1 MVRHYTKFCREEIV
15 IEREKFGYDLDS
27 LNFWGFDNSPFI
39 ADIESWQ
46 DFHCSVDGPGK
57 MSPGEMKPFSVSAHF
72 ASLPNRLSLALLL
85 NSFPAPS

>member
-39 ADIESWQ
+39 AASAFYDPTWLTNLLVKMGARSLTM
-46 DFHCSVDGPGK
+46 PGVL
-57 MSPGEMKPFSVSAHF
+57 GAY
-72 ASLPNRLSLALLL
+72 RLSL
-85 NSFPAPS
+85 SPGAPSSCGAPF